1 MPLSIR
7 TAFRSAFGLGA
18 VAFGILAGTG
28 GASAQITFEGKSIRL
43 VIASTASGP
52 TDTFGRQFAPFIA
65 RHIPGKPSLV
75 VENRPGA
82 VGAVAANY
90 MYSVAPPD
98 GLTIG
103 LMFGMVTQGL
113 LRGDGIQYDPAKFQI
128 LGAVSATQVLL
139 ARNDLGIKMPRDL
152 LKPAKPLVLASLG
165 SGSTTDAANRLFL
178 EMIGAPY
185 KLVTG
190 YPGQAETMLA
200 VARDEA
206 SLTNFGHGAYLS
218 RRDAIRKEGLYDA
231 IVQRGEL
238 TPDGTFRRNKQLAE
252 LPSMVEVI
260 GDIKP
265 EALKSADF
273 ATYRSIVGALAVH
286 YCFVLPPSAPP
297 ALVATL
303 RKAVSDGL
311 EDPEARRTVQAML
324 KSDYEFIDGPGS
336 QKIVERLRDEYAA
349 DPRIEQRLKQIMTVK

>member
-1 MPLSIR
+1 MAEFR
-7 TAFRSAFGLGA
+7 TIVGCCIMA
-18 VAFGILAGTG
+18 VAGALAI
-28 GASAQITFEGKSIRL
+28 ACPAAVEAQTSFEGQTFRL

-65 RHIPGKPSLV
+65 RHIPGKPTIV
-75 VENRPGA
+75 IENRPGA

-90 MYSVAPPD
+90 MYNVAKPD

-113 LRGDGIQYDPAKFQI
+113 MAGDSIKFDPAKFQV
-128 LGAVSATQVLL
+128 LGAVSATQVLI
-139 ARNDLGIKMPRDL
+139 ARNDLALKRPGDL

-185 KLVTG
+185 KYVSG
-190 YPGQAETMLA
+190 YPGQAEAVLA

-206 SLTNFGHGAYLS
+206 NLANFGHSAYLA
-218 RRDAIRKEGLYDA
+218 RRDSIRSEGFYDA

-238 TPDGTFRRNKQLAE
+238 TPAGTFQRNKQLAE
-252 LPSMVEVI
+252 IPTQVEVI
-260 GDIKP
+260 SQLAP
-265 EALKSADF
+265 AALQSGDF
-273 ATYRSIVGALAVH
+273 ASFRSIVGALAVH
-286 YCFVLPPSAPP
+286 YSFVLPPATGP
-297 ALVATL
+297 AIVATL
-303 RKAVSDGL
+303 RNAVSDGL
-311 EDPEARRTVQAML
+311 NDAEARRTVQAML

-336 QKIVERLRDEYAA
+336 QRIIERLRDEYAA
-349 DPRIEQRLKQIMTVK
+349 DVRIGQRLKQIMATK